1 MTSLASASV
10 TSFLVGASVSLVGQ
24 HFLRDTPTLVL
35 ALTVLAG
42 WMWDWTTDLVRKE
55 ARTLAFRRIKAALE
69 AAFEA
74 LFDRKDP
81 KQ

>member
-1 MTSLASASV
+1 LASASV
-10 TSFLVGASVSLVGQ
+10 TSFLVGGSVSLVGQ
-24 HFLRDTPTLVL
+24 HLLRDKPALVL
-35 ALTVLAG
+35 ALTLLAG

-55 ARTLAFRRIKAALE
+55 ARALAFRRIKAAIE